1 MTKHRRKRPKRRKHT
16 LRNLCNRVNT
26 SFRTLIEESVVTEQ
40 PDSRAFG
47 AYVEK
52 YIKDKWVTLCA
63 EWGTTPQPHP
73 GRRTIYDVS
82 FLRNGQIVGL
92 DIKSKDLDSRR
103 YSDGGIC
110 AISNLLRFLVR
121 DRAAFLL
128 SEFGYKI
135 EDGTV
140 SFEYVKTAPFQC
152 LPYDIYRIE
161 NLGTGQL
168 RLNYTIEQ
176 AWQDI
181 EWNRSNE
188 QFFAQFAQ
196 LCLQHYKR
204 VSGVANKRYKAIEEF
219 IESEF
224 TEIRLR

>member
-1 MTKHRRKRPKRRKHT
+1 M
-16 LRNLCNRVNT
+16 RNLCNRVNT
-26 SFRTLIEESVVTEQ
+26 SFCNLIEESVVTEQ

-52 YIKDKWVTLCA
+52 YIKDKWETLCA
-63 EWGTTPQPHP
+63 EWGTAPQPHP

-82 FLRNGQIVGL
+82 FLRSGQIVGL
-92 DIKSKDLDSRR
+92 DIKSKDLDTTR

-121 DRAAFLL
+121 EKAAFLL

-135 EDGTV
+135 EGGTV

-161 NLGTGQL
+161 NLGTGQI
-168 RLNYTIEQ
+168 RLNYTIKE
-176 AWQDI
+176 ARTSID
-181 EWNRSNE
+181 WNRSNE
-188 QFFAQFAQ
+188 EFFKHFAQ
-196 LCLQHYKR
+196 LCLNHYIK
-204 VSGVANKRYKAIEEF
+204 SGW
-219 IESEF
+219 
-224 TEIRLR
+224 